1 MIMMKLG
8 SNTGSVFNHIDSRS
22 VRGEPAPFVGMGA
35 TILHWT
41 DRSAATIIKVETIRG
56 VTYVTTQD
64 DNAVR
69 KDANGMSESQDYEY
83 LPDPMGRV
91 RVFKKHPKSGFW
103 KFCLLN
109 SATGRYVQQK
119 HGSGLKIGVRDEYY
133 DYSF

>member
-1 MIMMKLG
+1 MLRLG
-8 SNTGSVFNHIDSRS
+8 TQTGSVFNHIDSRA
-22 VRGEPAPFVGMGA
+22 VRGEPEPYVGMGA

-41 DRSAATIIKVETIRG
+41 DRSAATIVKIETIRG

-69 KDANGMSESQDYEY
+69 KDKNGMSESQDYEY
-83 LPDPMGRV
+83 SADPMGRI
-91 RVFKKHPKSGFW
+91 RVFKKHPKTGFW
-103 KFCLLN
+103 MFCVLN
-109 SATGRYVQQK
+109 SDTGRYVQQK

>member
-1 MIMMKLG
+1 MIMLKLG
-8 SNTGSVFNHIDSRS
+8 GGTGSVFNHIDSRS
-22 VRGEPAPFVGMGA
+22 VRGEPEPYINMGA

-41 DRSAATIIKVETIRG
+41 DRSACTIVRVETIRN
-56 VTYVTTQD
+56 VTYITTRD

-69 KDANGMSESQDYEY
+69 IDKNGMSESQNYEY
-83 LPDPMGRV
+83 LPDFHGRI

-109 SATGRYVQQK
+109 EATGRYVQQK